1 MAIVRGPS
9 VIACNLDGVLSE
21 VHVNTIDLKLNAVDD
36 ISIIWQV
43 LDFLDG
49 AHSAPARHNTAHPR

>member
-49 AHSAPARHNTAHPR
+49 AHSAPARYNTAHPR